1 MKKVLALS
9 GGGIR
14 GILTARILLQIEQ
27 QAGKPIHELFD
38 FFAGT
43 STGGILTA
51 LILTGKYS
59 MQDCIDLYVKNG
71 SVIFSKNEWDIDG
84 LLGAK
89 YTSSGIEGLLKQY
102 FGDMLAAE
110 LIKPCIIPSYNTATR
125 SARFFAQTDNDE
137 TKVWEACRAT
147 SAAPTFFPSF
157 GDFID
162 GGVICNAP
170 GLCALS
176 ELGTTEDV
184 VLLSIGTGSKELP
197 YHTHD
202 WGLVKWIEPV
212 IDVLMSG
219 QEELCDFHLRK
230 LLGDRYICFQPD
242 LNGVSEEMDNVTP
255 ENIKALLRK
264 PLSFNI
270 DNLLNKIAG

>member
-14 GILTARILLQIEQ
+14 GVLSARILLQIEQ
-27 QAGKPIHELFD
+27 AAGKPIHELFN
-38 FFAGT
+38 FYCGT

-71 SVIFSKNEWDIDG
+71 TTIFSRNEWDVDG

-89 YTSSGIEGLLKQY
+89 YGSHGIEGLLQKY
-102 FGDMLAAE
+102 FGDMLVSE
-110 LIKPCIIPSYNTATR
+110 LLKPCIIPAYNTVTR
-125 SARFFAQTDNDE
+125 STRFFAQTDNDD

-147 SAAPTFFPSF
+147 SAAPTFFPAF
-157 GDFID
+157 GDYID
-162 GGVICNAP
+162 GGVVCNAP

-184 VLLSIGTGSKELP
+184 FLLSIGTGSKELP
-197 YHTHD
+197 YHTNG
-202 WGLVKWIEPV
+202 WGLIRWVQPI
-212 IDVLMSG
+212 IDILMSS
-219 QEELCDFHLRK
+219 QEEVCDYHLKK
-230 LLGDRYICFQPD
+230 LLGDRYMAFQPD
-242 LNGVSEEMDNVTP
+242 LNGVSEAMDDVSP
-255 ENIKALLRK
+255 ENIQALLNKPLNFDIEGLLRK
-264 PLSFNI
+264 
-270 DNLLNKIAG
+270 IA